1 MTVRIIDMVM
11 NITKTSP
18 VSNFWHMIAPVCQN
32 LLIIVGICFVYKHIP
47 FLQYYSAYVFQEVL
61 DTNVLNDNYYSAR
74 VYLWWILCSEILWTI
89 ASMVSTGNLWLHLT
103 ARTDFEKSY
112 GGSSQ
117 TNQYNISI
125 WCTLWWNKFLQIF
138 QHFQNNMRY
147 LQDSITV
154 LVKRVRYFAFSY
166 SLTPAMF

>member
-1 MTVRIIDMVM
+1 MFHII
-11 NITKTSP
+11 
-18 VSNFWHMIAPVCQN
+18 
-32 LLIIVGICFVYKHIP
+32 KHIP
-47 FLQYYSAYVFQEVL
+47 CLFQYSAYVFQEVL

-147 LQDSITV
+147 LQDSIIYLKLHTKSFRKLGQKFKV
-154 LVKRVRYFAFSY
+154 IMLIQLQLVQ
-166 SLTPAMF
+166 